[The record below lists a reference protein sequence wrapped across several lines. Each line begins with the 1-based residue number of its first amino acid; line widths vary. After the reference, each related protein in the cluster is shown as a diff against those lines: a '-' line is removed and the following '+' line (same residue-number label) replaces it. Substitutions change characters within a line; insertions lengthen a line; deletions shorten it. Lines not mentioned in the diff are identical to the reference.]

1 MAPARVLIKKPSVE
15 PRRAFPAPCQL
26 RAGTELRAGCRQG
39 RPWGWARGVIHGA
52 KLLMEVLSH
61 LVMEQKARGTH
72 PALPACSCLPSLGH
86 SREQV
91 TAQACSGQCHT
102 ALPPCRGAGG
112 GPGNDPI
119 AVKPLS
125 AQLGPSWWPCSN
137 QQLLWSHF
145 KVEGSRDGAQCH
157 GHIHIP
163 LIPSWDLPKVAW
175 SIAVSPSGQWHCP
188 HSLRTVAER
197 AWPGSVICVQ
207 GPMDRAGSRTSL
219 HDRKTCVI
227 PCKYIF
233 NYPWLVLQRPQ
244 QCHHMCSRP
253 SPPLGE

>member
-1 MAPARVLIKKPSVE
+1 
-15 PRRAFPAPCQL
+15 
-26 RAGTELRAGCRQG
+26 
-39 RPWGWARGVIHGA
+39 
-52 KLLMEVLSH
+52 MEVLSH

-112 GPGNDPI
+112 GPGNDPV

-175 SIAVSPSGQWHCP
+175 SIAVSLSGQWQ
-188 HSLRTVAER
+188 RE
-197 AWPGSVICVQ
+197 PG
-207 GPMDRAGSRTSL
+207 
-219 HDRKTCVI
+219 
-227 PCKYIF
+227 
-233 NYPWLVLQRPQ
+233 LVLSSAFRAPGTEQAAK
-244 QCHHMCSRP
+244 
-253 SPPLGE
+253 PLCMTGKPV